1 MFRLPWISESRRV
14 EEPIHD
20 TKPAAME
27 PASTSKMVDD
37 ETSAGR
43 IPTGKR
49 PREHDDDLLDGDT
62 EISEAKHPNKRPNL
76 GTSASNHR
84 RPGYYVKRLNAI
96 SDNLSDPAMLARVR
110 DIIDTQFGLEILLK
124 HEELE
129 GIKQELA
136 KSQAALEQLRRC
148 HLIPFPTSC
157 GDPQLNISTGTGF
170 SIPQAGGSRP
180 RWAPPFGVTEG
191 PYSRHYTK
199 WLIPDPQFDGVQPEP
214 YRMGDAT
221 RGAEGR
227 MTRNSFALETPAAK
241 PRRGTA
247 GQKHQALPSGYAPA
261 KETAGP
267 SLVKRADGQLV
278 KLVCIDCERE
288 NFGSTQ
294 GFINHCRI
302 AHRREFK
309 SHEEAAVQSGHVVDG
324 DQSGN
329 VAREEKLAVAPG
341 LVHPMIR
348 SPPTEHDAIAAVLSH
363 IRSSTELFYSGK
375 LAGITAIPG
384 SEAAGPRA
392 SRRAPPSKS
401 FVPAASTPHLSDLLR
416 TRGFAK
422 NLGAIVTEAQR
433 KSPAAEQC
441 ESLDSDN
448 ESETGL
454 DPLGVDGAMDS
465 PPAATRAARLPARSA
480 AVVPFVARAGG
491 GEGRDGDEEA
501 QRRPEM
507 PSSDDDREVSMADIT
522 ELSPA
527 TMASNN
533 APSLVS
539 DDGEYSAGEDAET
552 ETESEGEES
561 EVAEIEVDDE
571 DKVVARTVRVGK
583 MGKMAGK
590 GERHVG
596 FVSPVK
602 QKEGG
607 RGKARK

>member
-1 MFRLPWISESRRV
+1 MRMFRLPWISESRRV
-14 EEPIHD
+14 EEPVHEA
-20 TKPAAME
+20 KPADME
-27 PASTSKMVDD
+27 SASTSKRVDN

-49 PREHDDDLLDGDT
+49 PRDHDDLLDGDT
-62 EISEAKHPNKRPNL
+62 KISEAQHPNKRPNL
-76 GTSASNHR
+76 GTSAYNHR

-157 GDPQLNISTGTGF
+157 GDPQLNISTGTGY
-170 SIPQAGGSRP
+170 SIPQTGGSRP

-191 PYSRHYTK
+191 PYSRHYSK

-324 DQSGN
+324 DQSAN
-329 VAREEKLAVAPG
+329 VAREDKLAVAPG

-348 SPPTEHDAIAAVLSH
+348 SPPTEHDAIVAVLSH

-384 SEAAGPRA
+384 SEAASPRVP
-392 SRRAPPSKS
+392 RRAQQSKS
-401 FVPAASTPHLSDLLR
+401 FVPAPATPHLSDLLR

-433 KSPAAEQC
+433 KSPAAELC
-441 ESLDSDN
+441 ESGDSDD
-448 ESETGL
+448 ESEMGL
-454 DPLGVDGAMDS
+454 DGDGAVDS
-465 PPAATRAARLPARSA
+465 AHAARLPARSA
-480 AVVPFVARAGG
+480 GVLPFVGRA
-491 GEGRDGDEEA
+491 GDEEA
-501 QRRPEM
+501 QRRHEV
-507 PSSDDDREVSMADIT
+507 PSSDDDEREVSMADIT

-552 ETESEGEES
+552 ETETDSEGEES

-602 QKEGG
+602 RKGG